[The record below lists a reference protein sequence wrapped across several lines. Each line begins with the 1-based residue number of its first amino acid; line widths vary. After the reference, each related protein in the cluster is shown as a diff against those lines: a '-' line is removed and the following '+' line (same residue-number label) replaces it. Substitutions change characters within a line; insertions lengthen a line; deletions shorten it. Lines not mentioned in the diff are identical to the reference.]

1 MCYHYSLKAETR
13 ELERRYLIEIEDS
26 LGFDP
31 FVHVSCFVKPSPL
44 LPVITNE
51 KPRTLQ
57 LFKWGL
63 IPFWAKEQ
71 DLSYNTANAKMEGIE
86 SKPSWRLPIRS
97 KRCLVPATG
106 FFEWRHIG
114 KDKYPYFISLN
125 DKQVFSMAGIWDS
138 WICKDTG
145 EIVNS
150 FSLITASANSLM
162 EKIHN
167 TKKRMP
173 VILSRQ
179 DEESWLNIDIEIQ
192 EALALLK
199 QYPSVEMKAHTIRKD
214 FFRLGGNSLDVVEAF
229 EYPELVLLN

>member
-1 MCYHYSLKAETR
+1 
-13 ELERRYLIEIEDS
+13 
-26 LGFDP
+26 
-31 FVHVSCFVKPSPL
+31 
-44 LPVITNE
+44 
-51 KPRTLQ
+51 
-57 LFKWGL
+57 
-63 IPFWAKEQ
+63 
-71 DLSYNTANAKMEGIE
+71 
-86 SKPSWRLPIRS
+86 
-97 KRCLVPATG
+97 
-106 FFEWRHIG
+106 
-114 KDKYPYFISLN
+114 
-125 DKQVFSMAGIWDS
+125 MAGIWDS